1 MGAPASCGADR
12 RQQIHARGGGDGA
25 AALRHRRADAG
36 MNGLQW
42 RARGERPVEVTALRA
57 VISSMPTTAAAFS
70 AMPSSRR
77 APCAAMET

>member
-1 MGAPASCGADR
+1 
-12 RQQIHARGGGDGA
+12 
-25 AALRHRRADAG
+25 
-36 MNGLQW
+36 MNGLQG